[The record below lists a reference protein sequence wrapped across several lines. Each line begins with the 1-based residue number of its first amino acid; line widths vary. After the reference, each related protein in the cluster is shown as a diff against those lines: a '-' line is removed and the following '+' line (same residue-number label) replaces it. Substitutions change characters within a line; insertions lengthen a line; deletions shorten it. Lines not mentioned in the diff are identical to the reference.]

1 MVFERKESV
10 QKLINQLAIENLKLL
25 IGSDNIEDLVGYVV
39 LDTCNNVFSMVIGIA
54 EDEEIELFAFDGS
67 MQKYILDP
75 EYMTIVDVNAIE
87 EFVEDNEE
95 DSCNK
100 CELCGANTDQ
110 LLFLDIDDDEDETIF
125 VCPDCYDKVT
135 DYEDEHPHIKLGL
148 EGMEMLVSDERNFI
162 NTETDK
168 EEEKKSA
175 YDGITKEE
183 QKDQILKCIQDNSKQ
198 AIYWKDKLKELEE
211 DDQEEIECDDIKISA
226 EDLKEDDSETDCDYF
241 IKKYNCWKN
250 KLKRLEED
258 DSKTDYDYFIDDGKK
273 KIKINDM
280 SYKEGNLE
288 KRIMPELRINSVDYF
303 GTNKDGEDNE

>member
-1 MVFERKESV
+1 MVFERKENV
-10 QKLINQLAIENLKLL
+10 QKLINQLAINNLKL
-25 IGSDNIEDLVGYVV
+25 IIASDNIENLVGYAVF
-39 LDTCNNVFSMVIGIA
+39 DTCNNIFSMVMGIT

-75 EYMTIVDVNAIE
+75 EYITIVDINAIE

-110 LLFLDIDDDEDETIF
+110 LLFLDIDDEDETIF
-125 VCPDCYDKVT
+125 VCGDCYDKVT
-135 DYEDEHPHIKLGL
+135 DYEDNHPHIKLGL
-148 EGMEMLVSDERNFI
+148 EGMKMLVSDERNFI

-211 DDQEEIECDDIKISA
+211 DDPEEIECDDIKISA
-226 EDLKEDDSETDCDYF
+226 EDLKEYNLETDCDYF
-241 IKKYNCWKN
+241 I
-250 KLKRLEED
+250 
-258 DSKTDYDYFIDDGKK
+258 DDGKN
-273 KIKINDM
+273 KIKINDI

-288 KRIMPELRINSVDYF
+288 KGIMPKLRINLINDYF

>member
-1 MVFERKESV
+1 MIFERRENV
-10 QKLINQLAIENLKLL
+10 QKLINKLAIENLKLI
-25 IGSDNIEDLVGYVV
+25 IGSDNIEDLVGYAVF
-39 LDTCNNVFSMVIGIA
+39 DTCNNIFSMVMGIT

-75 EYMTIVDVNAIE
+75 EYITIVDVNAIE

-135 DYEDEHPHIKLGL
+135 DYEDDHPHIKLGL
-148 EGMEMLVSDERNFI
+148 EGMKMLVSDERNFI

-183 QKDQILKCIQDNSKQ
+183 QKDQILKCMEDSKQ
-198 AIYWKDKLKELEE
+198 VIYWKDKLKELEE
-211 DDQEEIECDDIKISA
+211 DDPEEIECNNS
-226 EDLKEDDSETDCDYF
+226 
-241 IKKYNCWKN
+241 
-250 KLKRLEED
+250 
-258 DSKTDYDYFIDDGKK
+258 FIDDGKK
-273 KIKINDM
+273 KIKINDI

-288 KRIMPELRINSVDYF
+288 KGIMPKLRINLINDYF

>member
-1 MVFERKESV
+1 MVFERKENV
-10 QKLINQLAIENLKLL
+10 QKLINQLAIENLKL
-25 IGSDNIEDLVGYVV
+25 ITVSNDIEDLVGYAVF
-39 LDTCNNVFSMVIGIA
+39 DTCNNIFSMVMGIT

-75 EYMTIVDVNAIE
+75 EYITIVDVNAIE

-95 DSCNK
+95 DSCSK

-125 VCPDCYDKVT
+125 ACGDCYDKVT
-135 DYEDEHPHIKLGL
+135 DYEDNHPHIKLGL
-148 EGMEMLVSDERNFI
+148 EGMKMLVSDERNFI

-211 DDQEEIECDDIKISA
+211 DDQEEIECDNS
-226 EDLKEDDSETDCDYF
+226 
-241 IKKYNCWKN
+241 
-250 KLKRLEED
+250 
-258 DSKTDYDYFIDDGKK
+258 FIDDGKE
-273 KIKINDM
+273 KIKIDKCL
-280 SYKEGNLE
+280 YKTGDLE
-288 KRIMPELRINSVDYF
+288 KGIPPELRLIVDRYL
-303 GTNKDGEDNE
+303 NKDKDGEDNE

>member
-1 MVFERKESV
+1 MVFERKENV
-10 QKLINQLAIENLKLL
+10 QKVINKLAIENLKL
-25 IGSDNIEDLVGYVV
+25 ITVSNDIEDLVGYAVF
-39 LDTCNNVFSMVIGIA
+39 DTCNNIFSMIMGIT

-75 EYMTIVDVNAIE
+75 EYITIVDVNAIQ

-95 DSCNK
+95 ESCSK

-110 LLFLDIDDDEDETIF
+110 LLFLDIDEDETIF
-125 VCPDCYDKVT
+125 VCGDCYDKVT

-148 EGMEMLVSDERNFI
+148 EGMKMLVSDERNFI

-198 AIYWKDKLKELEE
+198 AIYWKDKLKGLEE
-211 DDQEEIECDDIKISA
+211 DDPEEIECNNS
-226 EDLKEDDSETDCDYF
+226 
-241 IKKYNCWKN
+241 
-250 KLKRLEED
+250 
-258 DSKTDYDYFIDDGKK
+258 FIDDGKE
-273 KIKINDM
+273 KIKIDKCI
-280 SYKEGNLE
+280 YKTGDLE
-288 KRIMPELRINSVDYF
+288 KGIPPELRLIVDRYL
-303 GTNKDGEDNE
+303 NKDKDGEDDE

>member
-250 KLKRLEED
+250 ELKRLEED

-288 KRIMPELRINSVDYF
+288 KRIMPELRINLVDYF